1 MAVANIPSILVPK
14 ILQEF
19 RIFVQIIKNSH
30 LQAIL
35 EITLSTRRQILLISM
50 IHCEDDSSSY
60 GSEKSLMHIIL
71 LRSLSV
77 GCVAPARV
85 SRGSCTVKTI
95 SNKHGSYES
104 LE

>member
-1 MAVANIPSILVPK
+1 MAVANMPSILVPK

-19 RIFVQIIKNSH
+19 VIFVRIITNSH

-35 EITLSTRRQILLISM
+35 EMTLSTRRQILLISM

-60 GSEKSLMHIIL
+60 SSEKSLMHIIL
-71 LRSLSV
+71 LSSMSV

-85 SRGSCTVKTI
+85 SRGVA
-95 SNKHGSYES
+95 
-104 LE
+104 L